1 MEINKFISAAI
12 IFVIALAL
20 IFLFVLPKYEESV
33 SLQDTL
39 VKKQIDYNNK
49 YVYYAKILD
58 AAKMIEENKDSLEKI
73 HSALPS
79 EVSLAPLIYFLQKK
93 GGDAGLHVISVDFSQ
108 FSPTSSVDQ
117 IKNIT
122 LNIKVSGSY
131 EGLKSFL
138 SSLETSARL
147 FEVDSISFASAAV
160 AQDVKLGQNPLRTYD
175 FNLVVRTHTY

>member
-122 LNIKVSGSY
+122 FHLLLTSVFPALDQFFISTKKIKKSIQFYSVVS
-131 EGLKSFL
+131 K
-138 SSLETSARL
+138 
-147 FEVDSISFASAAV
+147 II
-160 AQDVKLGQNPLRTYD
+160 
-175 FNLVVRTHTY
+175 FNGGFREAT